1 VTDNASTR
9 VSGSEPQATPVA
21 LVTGAASGIGKASAA
36 ALAAAGWTAV
46 GADLQASDGI
56 LACDVTSR
64 EGVDAAVAR
73 CVAEHGS
80 LDAVVNAA
88 GTGWPVSFLEATD
101 ETWQAMLDVNLMG
114 TVRVC
119 RAALPHLRE
128 STHPSRGIVNFT
140 SQAAKTGGLIIGAPY
155 SAAKAAVLCLTK
167 TLAAEFGGDGI
178 RVNAVAPGIIDTAF
192 LDGVPGIRER
202 GTQLPLGRIGEPRE
216 VADVVAF
223 LLSPAASYLTGE
235 IIDVNGGLYMD

>member
-1 VTDNASTR
+1 VTDNPSM
-9 VSGSEPQATPVA
+9 PVA

-36 ALAAAGWTAV
+36 SLAAAGWTVV
-46 GADLQASDGI
+46 GADLQASDGV
-56 LACDVTSR
+56 LACDIRSR
-64 EGVDAAVAR
+64 DAVEAAVNR
-73 CVAEHGS
+73 CVADHGS

-88 GTGWPVSFLEATD
+88 GTGRPVSFLDATD
-101 ETWQAMLDVNLMG
+101 EIWESTFDVNLMG

-119 RAALPHLRE
+119 RAALPYLRD
-128 STHPSRGIVNFT
+128 STHATRGIVNFT

-202 GTQLPLGRIGEPRE
+202 GSQLPLGRVGDPRE
-216 VADVVAF
+216 VADVVTF

>member
-1 VTDNASTR
+1 VTDNAS
-9 VSGSEPQATPVA
+9 TPVA

-36 ALAAAGWTAV
+36 VLAAAGWTVA
-46 GADLQASDGI
+46 GADLHASDGI

-64 EGVDAAVAR
+64 EAVEAAVAQ
-73 CVAEHGS
+73 CVADHGS

-88 GTGWPVSFLEATD
+88 GTGRPVKFLDATD
-101 ETWQAMLDVNLMG
+101 ETWQSTFDVNLMG

-119 RAALPHLRE
+119 RAALPHLRD
-128 STHPSRGIVNFT
+128 STHAARGIVNFT

-202 GTQLPLGRIGEPRE
+202 GSQLPLGRIGDPRE
-216 VADVVAF
+216 VADVVSF